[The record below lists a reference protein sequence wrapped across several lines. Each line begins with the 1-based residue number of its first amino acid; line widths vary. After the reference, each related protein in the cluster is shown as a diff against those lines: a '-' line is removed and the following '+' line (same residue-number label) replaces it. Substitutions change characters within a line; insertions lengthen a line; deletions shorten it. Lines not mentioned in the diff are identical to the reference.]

1 MKVLVYD
8 SDGDGNRLEIISE
21 EIMNMGLEPEPAE
34 TLDAMSRGNVGA
46 VLVSGDMPVWEE
58 IVSAAAGMQLPV
70 YLVAQPNIQILTT
83 MKELG
88 KGTKF
93 GVISTFDES
102 AMRSQLKRNLE
113 RANIMKPA
121 PGRGV
126 IRPARQALSQSP
138 VNAIYNLP
146 RFGPSTELQARRI
159 RKQRDRERDKGTVR
173 DQIIVVYSPK
183 GGVGKS
189 TYSVNLAFSLATCTN
204 LNPRVI
210 LVDMDVSFGNV
221 ASILGLPHKAN
232 LLNWIRGDFKENLAD
247 LVYVSSESGLHVLMS
262 PPDPIDA
269 GDINYKVVDKML
281 SILSKRY
288 DFVIIDTNPALRALH
303 KACFE
308 WADTIVL
315 VGTPQKPALRD
326 LKLTENVFKKM
337 QIPLDK
343 IKLVINEVPK
353 KQSLRLKDAL
363 SELQYSIL
371 GYIPEEPGVKVVE
384 NTGGVACLSG
394 KCKDYAR
401 AHYEICNRL
410 LGKNVLEKPSG
421 FSLLKLLKREKKP
434 EVAF

>member
-1 MKVLVYD
+1 MKVLIYD
-8 SDGDGNRLEIISE
+8 SDGNRLQLLSE
-21 EIMNMGLEPEPAE
+21 EIMSMGLEPEPAE
-34 TLDAMSRGNVGA
+34 TLDAMSHGSAGA

-58 IVSAAAGMQLPV
+58 IVSTAAGMQLPV
-70 YLVAQPNIQILTT
+70 YLVAQPNIQVLTT
-83 MKELG
+83 MKELA

-93 GVISTFDES
+93 GVISTFEEN
-102 AMRSQLKRNLE
+102 AMRSQLRRNLE
-113 RANIMKPA
+113 RANIMRPA
-121 PGRGV
+121 PGRGI
-126 IRPARQALSQSP
+126 IRPARQTLSQP
-138 VNAIYNLP
+138 AINTAHNLP
-146 RFGPSTELQARRI
+146 RFGPSPELQARRI
-159 RKQRDRERDKGTVR
+159 RKQRDKGTVR

-204 LNPRVI
+204 LNARVI

-247 LVYVSSESGLHVLMS
+247 LVYVNQESGLHVLMS

-315 VGTPQKPALRD
+315 VGTPQKPTLRD

-337 QIPLDK
+337 QIPFDK
-343 IKLVINEVPK
+343 IKVVINEVPK

-363 SELQYSIL
+363 SELQYDVL
-371 GYIPEEPGVKVVE
+371 GYIPEDPGVKVVE

-394 KCKDYAR
+394 RCKDYAR

-410 LGKNVLEKPSG
+410 LGKNILEKPSG
-421 FSLLKLLKREKKP
+421 FSLIKLFKRQKP